1 MNVKGG
7 FVMQIKKIFN
17 ASLIITIIFS
27 FLTICSAMGYPSM
40 AFAEIG
46 ANSYCQLHIQV
57 MEQTVSNLNKSITKP
72 ELEQNLEQL
81 YDSYDT
87 TEREYIFYMGKSS
100 ARVNA
105 YLKSHPDM
113 KQRID
118 ALAEQISSLLEKY
131 DTQK

>member
-1 MNVKGG
+1 
-7 FVMQIKKIFN
+7 MQIKKIFN

-27 FLTICSAMGYPSM
+27 FLTICSTMYNPPLV
-40 AFAEIG
+40 FAEIG
-46 ANSYCQLHIQV
+46 PDSYCRLHIQV

-81 YDSYDT
+81 YDSYGT
-87 TEREYIFYMGKSS
+87 TDREYILYMGKNSR
-100 ARVNA
+100 RVNA
-105 YLKSHPDM
+105 YLQSHPDV

-118 ALAEQISSLLEKY
+118 ALGVQINSLIEKY